1 MEKNI
6 TGFYQ
11 ALEKASHIT
20 GAGDSEGP
28 VDFKQKCQELV
39 TFTHSCK
46 KCLTAIE
53 RTHQNIQKIMSSS
66 NMLEYMD
73 MSLLQKRVA
82 DLQSSSQGMI
92 KESTEWRR
100 HLEANSSLMKRFD
113 ESRVELE
120 RVLKMAQT
128 CLTERGHPEELLKKH
143 TVRKQLYIQCD
154 ASCLPKGLSLKG
166 TVGNNATEK
175 S

>member
-1 MEKNI
+1 
-6 TGFYQ
+6 
-11 ALEKASHIT
+11 
-20 GAGDSEGP
+20 
-28 VDFKQKCQELV
+28 
-39 TFTHSCK
+39 
-46 KCLTAIE
+46 
-53 RTHQNIQKIMSSS
+53 
-66 NMLEYMD
+66 
-73 MSLLQKRVA
+73 
-82 DLQSSSQGMI
+82 MI

-154 ASCLPKGLSLKG
+154 ASCLPKDLSLKG